1 MKLTVGLP
9 DLHPGKGHPIGA
21 AFFSQKILYPY
32 LVGNDIGCGMG
43 LWQTNLLRKKVKLDR
58 WLKKLAALNAL
69 PDAEETAE
77 WLHQAGLTFREGD
90 QALGTPGGGNHF
102 AELQLVHA
110 VVDEETFNR
119 SGLVAQ
125 ELLLLVHSG
134 SRGLGEA
141 VLRKHIDR
149 HANKGLAEDSAD
161 AEAYLHGH
169 NQALQWAKRNRALIA
184 HRFLSLLG
192 GGAKGR
198 LILDLCHNSLTR
210 VELGGSTGWL
220 HRKGAAPADQGMAVI
235 PGSRGSFTYLVLP
248 CGSQKDNCCSI
259 AHGAGRKWNRSAAKA
274 RMKEKCPV
282 SSLLHTSL
290 GGRVLCH
297 DKDIL
302 YEEAP
307 QAYKDIDI
315 VVKDLQE
322 AGLIKIVALLQP
334 LLTFKESGR

>member
-1 MKLTVGLP
+1 MILTTV
-9 DLHPGKGHPIGA
+9 
-21 AFFSQKILYPY
+21 
-32 LVGNDIGCGMG
+32 
-43 LWQTNLLRKKVKLDR
+43 
-58 WLKKLAALNAL
+58 LAVTAL
-69 PDAEETAE
+69 
-77 WLHQAGLTFREGD
+77 
-90 QALGTPGGGNHF
+90 F
-102 AELQLVHA
+102 A
-110 VVDEETFNR
+110 
-119 SGLVAQ
+119 S
-125 ELLLLVHSG
+125 
-134 SRGLGEA
+134 GEA
-141 VLRKHIDR
+141 FGQGM
-149 HANKGLAEDSAD
+149 APP
-161 AEAYLHGH
+161 
-169 NQALQWAKRNRALIA
+169 
-184 HRFLSLLG
+184 SLLG

-198 LILDLCHNSLTR
+198 LVLDLCHNSLTR

-220 HRKGAAPADQGMAVI
+220 HRKGAAPADQGMVVI

-248 CGSQKDNCCSI
+248 CGSQEDNCCSL